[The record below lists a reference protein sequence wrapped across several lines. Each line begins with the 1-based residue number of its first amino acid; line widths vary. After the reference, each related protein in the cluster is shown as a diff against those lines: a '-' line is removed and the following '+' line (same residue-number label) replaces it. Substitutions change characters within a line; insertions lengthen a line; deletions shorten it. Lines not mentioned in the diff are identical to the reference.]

1 MIDVFVEDMPG
12 ICPGIIVVGLLVDY
26 ILYYVVVIEEF
37 NIAIILTV
45 TVVDSFY
52 ISSFVLEELVVW
64 A

>member
-1 MIDVFVEDMPG
+1 MTDIFVEDMPG

-37 NIAIILTV
+37 NVAIILTV
-45 TVVDSFY
+45 TVIDSFY
-52 ISSFVLEELVVW
+52 ICSFILEELVVW